1 LTFDQEN
8 MSTSLSFTEDQLVSE
23 LWARDVRFILGNQFT
38 STPLLPPADLM
49 ASLAQSV
56 NARVR
61 FSLIPLLLRHPEFS
75 AEAKNADG
83 LLSKQ
88 TNQYVLRFYYTAA
101 VFLQRK
107 YQQQLSRLLGKQTQL
122 PDLFSNILGVPPE
135 KDPDLALEQLA
146 KQHQVLSGQF
156 INWLGT
162 YKHAAEVWLK
172 QMELQKA

>member
-1 LTFDQEN
+1 MQTASEF
-8 MSTSLSFTEDQLVSE
+8 SEDQLVVE
-23 LWARDVRFILGNQFT
+23 LWARDVRFLMGNQ
-38 STPLLPPADLM
+38 STTIPLLTPASLM
-49 ASLAQSV
+49 ASLAQST

-75 AEAKNADG
+75 AEVKNADG

-101 VFLQRK
+101 VFLQMK
-107 YQQQLSRLLGKQTQL
+107 YQQQLSRLLGQQPQL
-122 PDLFSNILGVPPE
+122 PDLFSNMLGVPPE

-146 KQHQVLSGQF
+146 KRHQVLSRQF

>member
-1 LTFDQEN
+1 MQTASEF
-8 MSTSLSFTEDQLVSE
+8 SEDQLVVE
-23 LWARDVRFILGNQFT
+23 LWARDVRFLMESQST
-38 STPLLPPADLM
+38 STPLLTPASLM
-49 ASLAQSV
+49 ASLAQSA

-61 FSLIPLLLRHPEFS
+61 FALIPLLLRHPEFS
-75 AEAKNADG
+75 AEVNNADE

-107 YQQQLSRLLGKQTQL
+107 YQHQLSRLLGKHSQL
-122 PDLFSNILGVPPE
+122 PDLFSNILGVSPE

-146 KQHQVLSGQF
+146 KQHQVFSGQF